1 MKKVLLA
8 AAFVAGALLLSGCAT
23 TAGQTPAETTANL
36 AKQVQ
41 KACAVVQPT
50 ILSLKAQS
58 AQLSLEQVEDLAKA
72 DDIATK
78 VCTAAAAVPVPT
90 SVADLIQSAFPVLIQ
105 IINAAPLLPGDKATV
120 SVALTAAQVALSVA
134 LAQ

>member
-1 MKKVLLA
+1 MKRIIA
-8 AAFVAGALLLSGCAT
+8 AALAAGALLLSGCAT
-23 TAGQTPAETTANL
+23 TTNQTPADITANL

-50 ILSLKAQS
+50 IASLKLQS
-58 AQLSLEQVEDLAKA
+58 AQLSQEQVEDLAKA

-105 IINAAPLLPGDKATV
+105 IVNAAPLLPGDKATV

>member
-8 AAFVAGALLLSGCAT
+8 AALAAGALLLSGCAT
-23 TAGQTPAETTANL
+23 TTSLTPSENL

-58 AQLSLEQVEDLAKA
+58 AQLSQEQVEDLVKA
-72 DDIATK
+72 DGIATK
-78 VCTAAAAVPVPT
+78 VCAAAATVPVPT
-90 SVADLIQSAFPVLIQ
+90 SVTDLIQSAFPVLIQ
-105 IINAAPLLPGDKATV
+105 IVNAAPLLPSDKATV